1 MQTINILN
9 SNIKG
14 KDDGMEKGALGAASY
29 MLDMY
34 SAAMIQHIEFYTVG
48 QYRDFPDDPA
58 AGYSVADCVWQI
70 QRYHRRHGK
79 NARPGQDQ
87 VDLLK
92 IGHYAA
98 IAASKIGGLD
108 PGAAPAENALSAR
121 SWEWL
126 TVLGWLEMQL
136 EAGGRFRVFDDY
148 LSHIDQLGLMLDKI
162 NRRVDGPSI
171 DQMLGLI
178 FHAGLAWSR
187 LPAEETNGLPL
198 VRVRQMHREARLPEV
213 KTAGSAG
220 ADLAS
225 VEQYVIDPGCVAVIR
240 TGLSLEIPEG
250 YEGQVRARSGLSA
263 KKQLI
268 LLNGVGTIDS
278 DYRGEVLVPVKNI
291 GESCQAVQ
299 PGDRVAQLVIAPVA
313 RSIFDWSMEL
323 SETAR
328 ADGGFGSTGM
338 N

>member
-1 MQTINILN
+1 MQT
-9 SNIKG
+9 G
-14 KDDGMEKGALGAASY
+14 TLGAASY

-48 QYRDFPDDPA
+48 QYRDFPNDPA
-58 AGYSVADCVWQI
+58 ASYSVSDCLWQV
-70 QRYHRRHGK
+70 QKYHRRHGK

-108 PGAAPAENALSAR
+108 PGAAPEENALSAR

-126 TVLGWLEMQL
+126 TVLGWLEVQI
-136 EAGGRFRVFDDY
+136 ANGGRFRVFDDY
-148 LSHIDQLGLMLDKI
+148 LSHIDQTGLMLHEI

-187 LPAEETNGLPL
+187 LPAASSDGMPL
-198 VRVRQMHREARLPEV
+198 VRVRRMHPDAKLPDV

-220 ADLAS
+220 ADIAS
-225 VEQYVIDPGCVAVIR
+225 VEQYVIDPGHVALIR

-250 YEGQVRARSGLSA
+250 YEGQLRARGGVST

-268 LLNGVGTIDS
+268 LLNGVGTVDS

-291 GESCQAVQ
+291 GDRCQAVQ
-299 PGDRVAQLVIAPVA
+299 PGDRIAQLVVAPVP
-313 RSIFDWSMEL
+313 RCRFDWTEAL

-328 ADGGFGSTGM
+328 AAGGFGSTGV